1 MSILD
6 DHRWSSLKGGYKVAY
21 DPRPA
26 LRALA
31 VSYDDETIWSE
42 LLNEL
47 HHQGDVG
54 DASYAAIPEIVRISR
69 EHVPANWRV
78 YGLAAIIEEA
88 RLLDDRNPP
97 IPDWIEPHYK
107 AAWQTLFH
115 LALRDLET
123 EADETVVTSALAV
136 VALHRGMLSLARTIM
151 CSEDERAEMLL
162 NYLGR

>member
-1 MSILD
+1 MSMLND
-6 DHRWSSLKGGYKVAY
+6 ERWSGLKGGYKVVY

-31 VSYDDETIWSE
+31 LRYDNETVWDE

-54 DASYAAIPEIVRISR
+54 EASYAAIPEIVRISA
-69 EHVPANWRV
+69 EHAPANWGV

-107 AAWQTLFH
+107 AAWQTLFQ
-115 LALRDLET
+115 LALRDLESQT
-123 EADETVVTSALAV
+123 DEMIVTYAFAV
-136 VALHRGMLSLARTIM
+136 VALHRGMFGLARMAM
-151 CSEDERAEMLL
+151 CTEDERAEMLRG
-162 NYLGR
+162 YLGR